1 MVLGPLDIHMRKKM
15 NLDKDLAPFIK
26 IKWKWIQDLNVKC
39 KNITLLED
47 NIRENFKDRTPKL
60 ISWTSLNLKTS
71 ALQKAMLIEWEEKPQ
86 TGKTI
91 CIDTSVYYPKYTK
104 PLKIQRIRKT
114 KQLN

>member
-1 MVLGPLDIHMRKKM
+1 MDPR
-15 NLDKDLAPFIK
+15 P
-26 IKWKWIQDLNVKC
+26 KC
-39 KNITLLED
+39 KMQKYNTLRRQHPRKLTLIMGLNSGD
-47 NIRENFKDRTPKL
+47 AFKDRTPKL